1 MNTAP
6 TLPDFSFMMKV
17 GQLRHIQSTRERGAF
32 RNPDHLVWHFLSP
45 SQRWSCLWRG
55 RLLLPRLRADPF
67 YDYVL
72 ARTRY
77 YDEVFVDA
85 LCAGTQRVIN
95 VGCGSDTRA
104 YRYANLLAAQGARV
118 LECDQPGAIEAKQV
132 MARRRLPADRVDY
145 APIDL
150 NEGRWPQLEA
160 SLAAPTG
167 ATLVLMEG
175 VSPYVN
181 AGAFADFLRLLASR
195 LAAGSRIAY
204 DYKIRGVSD
213 SFGLEGRTHDP
224 FRLSTCERELAD
236 FHRGLG
242 LRLVHSET
250 SAALTARLLQPP
262 ASRPVRVF
270 THDALVQLEVPQQ
283 A

>member
-167 ATLVLMEG
+167 PTLVLMEG

-181 AGAFADFLRLLASR
+181 AGAFADFLSLLASR

-224 FRLSTCERELAD
+224 FRLATCERELAE

-250 SAALTARLLQPP
+250 SAALTARLLQPT
-262 ASRPVRVF
+262 AARPVRVF